1 MNTVSARNAL
11 AYLYKYVEAGEKG
24 YAVVASNV
32 RNRALKILYRAYAQ
46 QRLKFKEEI
55 FAEIQR
61 LGGHAQPRSNVLGIL
76 HRGRIGIFTAL
87 TIGDESVEN
96 MLLKEI
102 LVGESAA
109 LRAYEKTL
117 KSDLPPEA
125 RLIVERQ
132 FNEVHHIVEQAR
144 LMKGVSGKRLL
155 IRMYDSRHAA
165 EHVRQELKDAGVSEE
180 TIEIKPWDHA
190 MDLYPG
196 RGTTVLET
204 VMAGAVGMG
213 SLGFLAGIL
222 AALGIAQIS
231 RVGEEE
237 AAPTIMILAI
247 LGLVIAGIFIGG
259 MAGFFIGSG
268 IRSDDSYLYQDSLEH
283 GDVVVRAITENS
295 RASKAWQIM
304 KEMVK
309 AEKAG
314 ELPV

>member
-11 AYLYKYVEAGEKG
+11 AHLYKYMEAGEKG

-55 FAEIQR
+55 IAEIQR
-61 LGGHAQPRSNVLGIL
+61 LGGRTRPTSTVLGIL
-76 HRGRIGIFTAL
+76 HRGRIDIFTAL
-87 TIGDESVEN
+87 TIGDESVEH

-117 KSDLPPEA
+117 KADLPPET
-125 RLIVERQ
+125 RKIVERQ
-132 FNEVHHIVEQAR
+132 FNEVRNIVEQAR
-144 LMKGVSGKRLL
+144 LMKGTNGKRLL
-155 IRMYDSRHAA
+155 IRMYDSKHAA
-165 EHVRQELKDAGVSEE
+165 EHARQVLKDAGVSEE
-180 TIEIKPWDHA
+180 AIELRAWDHTL
-190 MDLYPG
+190 DLYQG
-196 RGTTVLET
+196 RGSTVRET

-213 SLGFLAGIL
+213 GLGFLAGIL

-231 RVGEEE
+231 LVGGEE
-237 AAPTIMILAI
+237 AAPTVMVLAI
-247 LGLVIAGIFIGG
+247 LGLVAAGIFIGG
-259 MAGFFIGSG
+259 MAGFFIGLG

-283 GDVVVRAITENS
+283 GDVVVRAITDNS

-304 KEMVK
+304 KEIVK
-309 AEKAG
+309 ADKAG
-314 ELPV
+314 ELAA